1 MCRHNASKI
10 AELPQGFLKQ
20 GRQVQVGV
28 VSFRSFFFTFTFT
41 FTLLIRKG
49 GNHRADIT
57 IARIY
62 YRLFFFFFFCIHVID
77 L

>member
-28 VSFRSFFFTFTFT
+28 VSFRSFFF
-41 FTLLIRKG
+41 
-49 GNHRADIT
+49 
-57 IARIY
+57 
-62 YRLFFFFFFCIHVID
+62 FFFFFFSHSCDRSLGNPGNPPKIMSQEKFAPHDIY
-77 L
+77 

>member
-41 FTLLIRKG
+41 LLIRKG
-49 GNHRADIT
+49 GNHRADI
-57 IARIY
+57 
-62 YRLFFFFFFCIHVID
+62 LSSFFFFFFFFAFM
-77 L
+77 